1 MKSRRQ
7 DNDIEI
13 YLQII
18 FADRFLRTSKN
29 KIYKCMTS
37 VSKNVYTDMSQ
48 KGIKDLHTSD
58 ISFSPKL
65 IGDYQFKKNNLKEY
79 V

>member
-1 MKSRRQ
+1 
-7 DNDIEI
+7 
-13 YLQII
+13 
-18 FADRFLRTSKN
+18 
-29 KIYKCMTS
+29 
-37 VSKNVYTDMSQ
+37 MSQ
-48 KGIKDLHTSD
+48 KGIKDLYTSD

>member
-1 MKSRRQ
+1 
-7 DNDIEI
+7 
-13 YLQII
+13 
-18 FADRFLRTSKN
+18 
-29 KIYKCMTS
+29 MTS